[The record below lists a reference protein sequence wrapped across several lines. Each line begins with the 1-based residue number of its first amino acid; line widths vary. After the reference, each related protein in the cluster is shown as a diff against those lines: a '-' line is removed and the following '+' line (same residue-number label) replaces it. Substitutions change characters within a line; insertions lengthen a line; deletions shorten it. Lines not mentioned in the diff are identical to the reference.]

1 MVMFCP
7 KCSALLVPKEVKGK
21 KVVACSCGYSEKPE
35 GDMSIK
41 ESIAK
46 SERKLAVVSNEEETL
61 PVADHEICEKCKNK
75 GAYYWFI
82 QTRSADEPET
92 RFLKCTKCKHTW
104 REYA

>member
-1 MVMFCP
+1 MFCP

-21 KVVACSCGYSEKPE
+21 KLIVCSCGYSEKAE

-41 ESIAK
+41 ESVAK
-46 SERKLAVVSNEEETL
+46 SDRKLEVVGEQDENTL
-61 PVADHEICEKCKNK
+61 PIADEEICSKCNNK

-92 RFLKCTKCKHTW
+92 RFLKCTECKHTW